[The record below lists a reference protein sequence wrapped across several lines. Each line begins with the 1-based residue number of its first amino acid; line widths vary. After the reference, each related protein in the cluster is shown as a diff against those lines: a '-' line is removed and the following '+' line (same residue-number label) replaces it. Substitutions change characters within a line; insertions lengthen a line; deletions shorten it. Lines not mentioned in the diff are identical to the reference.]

1 MPRTYASTT
10 SVFWKSANCSECSAL
25 LNCWCKLNYVVEET
39 QKLVSISKSEGSI
52 TVATKL
58 AGDNGSISSRISHLL
73 WMRPGNIWQSPSN
86 TCLALSPFEAVNSNI
101 LTQSVS
107 RGCPSP
113 CVVYECA
120 LSSFPAQLAPQP
132 SSELRRRAN
141 ARNVNFR
148 TSLRWPIH
156 IINPGD
162 QTYFLSFQKIC
173 TLLVFASNDWP

>member
-1 MPRTYASTT
+1 MQRTYASTT
-10 SVFWKSANCSECSAL
+10 SVFWKLANCSECSAL

-39 QKLVSISKSEGSI
+39 HKLVSISKSEGST
-52 TVATKL
+52 TVTTKL
-58 AGDNGSISSRISHLL
+58 AGDNAFHLEQDKSL
-73 WMRPGNIWQSPSN
+73 ALDEGNIWQSPSN
-86 TCLALSPFEAVNSNI
+86 TSLALSTFEVVNSNI

-107 RGCPSP
+107 RGFPAR